1 MKAKGMAAR
10 FGAAAFGKVA
20 LVAAAICMAATS
32 ALADVIMPHIVSH
45 RGESKDRPENTMA
58 AFRLAFERGVDGVEC
73 DVYCTSDGVPV
84 IIHDSTTGR
93 TAGSGTNLTVTA
105 STWDQLKDVRVG
117 AFSPWI
123 GTEWEA
129 ETLPKFEDYLA
140 LLSMNSTT
148 RCIVELKGDGAN
160 NLVQHVAA
168 AVQAQPLAT
177 SNRVVFIA
185 FDASLISAIRTALP
199 DYQAWLL
206 LNNGTYTGAN
216 LISRIEACNATGVDI
231 DYQASVCVSAA
242 DVAAVKAAGYSFAV
256 WTCDSDDT
264 AFTLAQNGVEEIT
277 TNRGGE
283 MKTSLAAMIAA
294 DPVIPPL
301 PEGLERWGADRY
313 VQSGLIAQFDGLE
326 NVAYGAQ
333 HSDTATQ
340 WTSITGTVSNLK
352 FSFSGRSGSV
362 GSWRPDGRYFDGNSK
377 GATTANITLGDVW
390 TVQATMTMNM
400 NQQLTNET
408 SPASQY
414 PIVFAADGD
423 SISAYLNNNGS
434 TTTKL
439 YFKSDSYNGL
449 SGANNRASIATFG
462 GRYLTAAFDRTGT
475 KKTYFTQDSALGSGK
490 ANSSNNTVPSLKYW
504 IGGTDENHYMKG
516 TMHSLRIYNRLL
528 TDAEIAQNNA
538 VDEVRFRGD
547 GVIVR
552 TLTAGVEGAEPSGFY
567 TVGGDGHEF
576 SAPAEKTVGGTT
588 WICAGYTLEAYNGAD
603 DTWGTAVLHQDE
615 LAYSY
620 DPATGGRVMLT
631 WMWTK
636 KRIGYAWTGAAG
648 DGKFSTPGNWAD
660 LDDGTAAVEPPSPGV
675 LLSFAS
681 AAGGTITNDVAGLG
695 GSDIVFPVTAGQYT
709 VTGNGFADVENV
721 VNESGHVQTL
731 SNAVA
736 FATTYNV
743 ALASAVNFAGGAT
756 ATAPGAVSGA
766 VGTRLVGDIA
776 FTENWAMS
784 SVSYTVPS
792 GSRLTGKNLSGL
804 KSTFTIDSGGYAH
817 FAWVEFGQ
825 SSGPDNSDNIRINLI
840 VNGTLEVDGE
850 LRYRNNGG
858 NATRLTGNGK
868 VIAKAF
874 YKVGGKRSFV
884 TVKNF
889 EIGAGSASSNPGFGA
904 TGASNMLQFQNDVTL
919 RFMDDVEFRSVY
931 DSGNRSENGGISL
944 CAGKTMV
951 INTEDHDGNGH
962 TAIWGC
968 SFCVKPSA
976 GNAYSTSKVHLSK
989 QGKGTLVMRNRCGIT
1004 GSTGYTKVYYGY
1016 TDVRGGTLRV
1026 EEKGQ
1031 LSNSALTVYGGA
1043 RFELANSVALP
1054 NNTTLSGGGNSIDI
1068 GNSASLKLTSS
1079 SGDNATIT
1087 MGTGSTL
1094 DGNVTLGTNTTVTAG
1109 ANAKITGNVSVGT
1122 NSTVTLGVG
1131 AQIAKILTMN
1141 DGTTLELA
1149 VNADSNMPVSTIKLA
1164 SGNATIKLTGD
1175 YSSCANMFTIKKKLG
1190 LLDPETNAA
1199 NFTLDATGVTFPPRG
1214 TYSTS
1219 LRTIEEDGLVY
1230 LMFRAAKNT
1239 LRIYIR

>member
-1 MKAKGMAAR
+1 MKHTTMAAMVTTI
-10 FGAAAFGKVA
+10 AVTAVLSAF
-20 LVAAAICMAATS
+20 
-32 ALADVIMPHIVSH
+32 ADIAMPHIVSH
-45 RGESKDRPENTMA
+45 RGESQDRPENTMA

-123 GTEWEA
+123 GTEWEG
-129 ETLPKFEDYLA
+129 ETLPKFEDYLT

-160 NLVQHVAA
+160 NLVQHVVA

-185 FDASLISAIRTALP
+185 FDTSLISAIRTALP

-206 LNNGTYTGAN
+206 LNSGTYTGAN

-277 TNRGGE
+277 TNRGGA

-294 DPVIPPL
+294 VPVTPPV

-400 NQQLTNET
+400 NQQLTSKT

-423 SISAYLNNNGS
+423 SISAYLNNDGS

-475 KKTYFTQDSALGSGK
+475 NKTYFTQDSALGSGK

-504 IGGTDENHYMKG
+504 IGGTDENHYAKG
-516 TMHSLRIYNRLL
+516 TMHSLRIYSRLL
-528 TDAEIAQNNA
+528 TDAEMAQNRE
-538 VDEVRFRGD
+538 VDEVRFRGN
-547 GVIVR
+547 GVIVC
-552 TLTAGVEGAEPSGFY
+552 TQHDGAEGTEACGFY
-567 TVGGDGHEF
+567 TVDGSHEF
-576 SAPAEKTVGGTT
+576 SAPAEREVDGTMWQCVG
-588 WICAGYTLEAYNGAD
+588 YELHKYNSASDAWSSDGID
-603 DTWGTAVLHQDE
+603 HQGE
-615 LAYSY
+615 LRYSY
-620 DPATGGRVMLT
+620 DSAIDGRVQLT
-631 WMWTK
+631 WLWTK
-636 KRIGYAWTGAAG
+636 KRSGYAWTGAAG
-648 DGKFSTPGNWAD
+648 DGKFSTLANWAD
-660 LDDGTAAVEPPSPGV
+660 LADGTAVEELPTSGQT
-675 LLSFAS
+675 LSFSA
-681 AAGGTITNDVAGLG
+681 AAGGTITNDLETLG
-695 GSDIVFPVTAGQYT
+695 GADIVFPVTAGQYT
-709 VTGNGFADVENV
+709 ITGNCFTNV
-721 VNESGHVQTL
+721 ANVINESASVQTL
-731 SNAVA
+731 SNEVF

-743 ALASAVNFAGGAT
+743 ALEQAVNFAGGAM
-756 ATAPGAVSGA
+756 ATVPGAVSGA

-776 FTENWAMS
+776 FTGNWAMS

-825 SSGPDNSDNIRINLI
+825 SSGPDNSDNFRINLI
-840 VNGTLEVDGE
+840 VNGTLKVDGE

-858 NATRLTGNGK
+858 NATRLTGSGK

-889 EIGAGSASSNPGFGA
+889 EIGAGSASSSPGFGA
-904 TGASNMLQFQNDVTL
+904 TSGSNMLQFQNDVTL
-919 RFMDDVEFRSVY
+919 RFMDDVEFRSLY
-931 DSGNRSENGGISL
+931 DSKNRSENGGISL

-968 SFCVKPSA
+968 SFCVKPNA
-976 GNAYSTSKVHLSK
+976 GNSYSTSNVRLSK
-989 QGKGTLVMRNRCGIT
+989 QGKGMLIMRNRCGIT
-1004 GSTGYTKVYYGY
+1004 GSTGYTKVYHGY
-1016 TDVRGGTLRV
+1016 TDVKGGTLRV

-1031 LSNSALTVYGGA
+1031 LSSSALTVYGGA

-1094 DGNVTLGTNTTVTAG
+1094 TGNVSLGTNTTVTAG
-1109 ANAKITGNVSVGT
+1109 ANAKITGNVTVGT
-1122 NSTVTLGVG
+1122 NSTLTAGLGATIGGGLTVG
-1131 AQIAKILTMN
+1131 
-1141 DGTTLELA
+1141 DGTVWNLTVDPESA
-1149 VNADSNMPVSTIKLA
+1149 TPVGGAIKLT
-1164 SGNATIKLTGD
+1164 SGNATIKVSGD
-1175 YSSCANMFTIKKKLG
+1175 CSSLDSPVLLKVLG
-1190 LLDPETNAA
+1190 KLDPGTDVA
-1199 NFTLDATGVTFPPRG
+1199 NLKLDATGVAFPVPYN
-1214 TYSTS
+1214 TT
-1219 LRTIEEDGLVY
+1219 LKVKEDGEGSRNLV
-1230 LMFRAAKNT
+1230 FRAVKKT
-1239 LRIYIR
+1239 FMIYIR

>member
-1 MKAKGMAAR
+1 MKAKSMMVR
-10 FGAAAFGKVA
+10 FGAV
-20 LVAAAICMAATS
+20 AICMAATS
-32 ALADVIMPHIVSH
+32 AFADIAMPHIVSH
-45 RGESKDRPENTMA
+45 RGESQDRPENTMA

-73 DVYCTSDGVPV
+73 DVCCTSDGVPV

-123 GTEWEA
+123 GTEWEG
-129 ETLPKFEDYLA
+129 ETLPRFEAYLA

-148 RCIVELKGDGAN
+148 RCIVELKGNGAN
-160 NLVQHVAA
+160 NLVQHVVA

-185 FDASLISAIRTALP
+185 FDTSLISAIRTALP

-231 DYQASVCVSAA
+231 NYQASVCVSAA

-256 WTCDSDDT
+256 WTCDSDDN

-277 TNRGGE
+277 TNRGGA

-294 DPVIPPL
+294 APVIPPL

-313 VQSGLIAQFDGLE
+313 VQSGLIAHFDGLE

-400 NQQLTNET
+400 NQQLTNKT

-414 PIVFAADGD
+414 PIVLAASDD

-434 TTTKL
+434 QTTTL
-439 YFKSDSYNGL
+439 NFKDNYNKI
-449 SGANNRASIATFG
+449 STRPTIASFG
-462 GRYLTAAFDRTGT
+462 GRYLTAACDRTGT
-475 KKTYFTQDSALGSGK
+475 EKTYFTQSTTALGGGTSNGSG
-490 ANSSNNTVPSLKYW
+490 NVTVPALQYC
-504 IGGTDENHYMKG
+504 IGGTDDNHYMKG
-516 TMHSLRIYNRLL
+516 TMHSLRFYNRLL

-538 VDEVRFRGD
+538 VDEVRFRGN
-547 GVIVR
+547 GVIVC
-552 TLTAGVEGAEPSGFY
+552 TQHDGAEGTETCGFY
-567 TVGGDGHEF
+567 TVDGSHEF
-576 SAPAEKTVGGTT
+576 SAPAETDVDGTT
-588 WICAGYTLEAYNGAD
+588 WQCVGYELHKYNSAS
-603 DTWGTAVLHQDE
+603 DTWSSDGIDHQGE
-615 LAYSY
+615 LRYSY
-620 DPATGGRVMLT
+620 DSAIDGRVQLT
-631 WMWTK
+631 WLWTK
-636 KRIGYAWTGAAG
+636 KRSGYAWTGAAG

-660 LDDGTAAVEPPSPGV
+660 LDDGTAATEPPSPGV
-675 LLSFAS
+675 LLSFAA

-743 ALASAVNFAGGAT
+743 ALASAVNFAGGAM
-756 ATAPGAVSGA
+756 ATVPGAVSGA
-766 VGTRLVGDIA
+766 AGTRLVGA
-776 FTENWAMS
+776 VTFTGNWSMS

-817 FAWVEFGQ
+817 FAQVEFGQ
-825 SSGPDNSDNIRINLI
+825 SAGPDNSDNIRINLI

-858 NATRLTGNGK
+858 NATRLTGSGK

-874 YKVGGKRSFV
+874 YKTGGKRSFV

-889 EIGAGSASSNPGFGA
+889 EIGAGSASSSPGFGA
-904 TGASNMLQFQNDVTL
+904 TYGSNMLQFQNDVTL

-931 DSGNRSENGGISL
+931 DSGNKSENGGISL

-976 GNAYSTSKVHLSK
+976 GNSYSTSNVRLSK
-989 QGKGTLVMRNRCGIT
+989 QGKGMLIMRNRCGLT
-1004 GSTGYTKVYYGY
+1004 GSTGYTKVYHGY

-1031 LSNSALTVYGGA
+1031 LSSSALTVYGGA

-1109 ANAKITGNVSVGT
+1109 ANAKITGNVTLGT
-1122 NSTVTLGVG
+1122 NSTLTAGLGATISGGLTVG
-1131 AQIAKILTMN
+1131 
-1141 DGTTLELA
+1141 DGTIWSMTIDPESA
-1149 VNADSNMPVSTIKLA
+1149 TPVGGAIKLT
-1164 SGNATIKLTGD
+1164 SGHATVKLTGD
-1175 YSSCANMFTIKKKLG
+1175 YSSCTNMFTIMKTLG
-1190 LLDPETNAA
+1190 WLDAETNSD
-1199 NFTLDATGVTFPPRG
+1199 NFSLDATGVTFPPKG

-1219 LRTIEEDGLVY
+1219 LIVKEGT
-1230 LMFRAAKNT
+1230 LMFRAVKNT

>member
-1 MKAKGMAAR
+1 MMAKSMVVR
-10 FGAAAFGKVA
+10 FCAV
-20 LVAAAICMAATS
+20 AICMAATS
-32 ALADVIMPHIVSH
+32 ALADVTMPHIVSH
-45 RGESKDRPENTMA
+45 RGESQDRPENTMA

-73 DVYCTSDGVPV
+73 DVCCTSDGVPV
-84 IIHDSTTGR
+84 IIHDSTTKR

-123 GTEWEA
+123 GTEWEG

-160 NLVQHVAA
+160 NLVQHVVA

-231 DYQASVCVSAA
+231 NYQASVCVSAA

-277 TNRGGE
+277 TNRGGA

-294 DPVIPPL
+294 APVTPPV

-377 GATTANITLGDVW
+377 GSTTANITLGDVW
-390 TVQATMTMNM
+390 TVQATTTMNLS
-400 NQQLTNET
+400 QQLTNKT

-423 SISAYLNNNGS
+423 SISAYLNNDGS

-528 TDAEIAQNNA
+528 TDAEMAQNREA
-538 VDEVRFRGD
+538 DEVRFRGD

-603 DTWGTAVLHQDE
+603 DTWGAAVLHQDE

-743 ALASAVNFAGGAT
+743 ALASAVNFAGGAM
-756 ATAPGAVSGA
+756 ATVPGAVSGA
-766 VGTRLVGDIA
+766 AGTRLVGDVT
-776 FTENWAMS
+776 FTGNWSMS

-825 SSGPDNSDNIRINLI
+825 SSGPDNSDNFRINLI
-840 VNGTLEVDGE
+840 VNGTLEVDGD

-858 NATRLTGNGK
+858 NATRLTGSGK

-904 TGASNMLQFQNDVTL
+904 TSGSNMLQFQNDVTL

-931 DSGNRSENGGISL
+931 DSGNKSENGGISL

-976 GNAYSTSKVHLSK
+976 GNSYSTSNVRLSK
-989 QGKGTLVMRNRCGIT
+989 QGKGMLIMRNKCDLT
-1004 GSTGYTKVYYGY
+1004 GSTGYTKVYHGY

-1031 LSNSALTVYGGA
+1031 LSSSALTVYGGA

-1094 DGNVTLGTNTTVTAG
+1094 TGNVSLGTNTTVTAG
-1109 ANAKITGNVSVGT
+1109 ANAKITGNVTLGT
-1122 NSTVTLGVG
+1122 NSTLTAGLGATISG
-1131 AQIAKILTMN
+1131 GLTMG
-1141 DGTTLELA
+1141 DGTVWNLTVDPESA
-1149 VNADSNMPVSTIKLA
+1149 TPVGGAIKLT
-1164 SGNATIKLTGD
+1164 SGNATIKVSGD
-1175 YSSCANMFTIKKKLG
+1175 CSSLDSPVLKKVLG
-1190 LLDPETNAA
+1190 KLDPGTDVA
-1199 NFTLDATGVTFPPRG
+1199 NLKLDATGVAFPVPYN
-1214 TYSTS
+1214 TT
-1219 LRTIEEDGLVY
+1219 LKVKEDGEGSRNLV
-1230 LMFRAAKNT
+1230 FRAVKKT
-1239 LRIYIR
+1239 FMIYIR

>member
-1 MKAKGMAAR
+1 MKAKDMAAR

-32 ALADVIMPHIVSH
+32 ALADVTMPHIVSH

-73 DVYCTSDGVPV
+73 DVCCTPDGVPV
-84 IIHDSTTGR
+84 IIHDATTGR

-123 GTEWEA
+123 GTEWEG
-129 ETLPKFEDYLA
+129 ETLPRFEDYLA
-140 LLSMNSTT
+140 LLSLNSTT

-160 NLVQHVAA
+160 NLVQHVVA

-185 FDASLISAIRTALP
+185 FDTSLISAIRTALP

-294 DPVIPPL
+294 APVIPPL

-400 NQQLTNET
+400 NQQLTSKT

-414 PIVFAADGD
+414 PIVLAASDD

-434 TTTKL
+434 QTTTL
-439 YFKSDSYNGL
+439 NFKDNYNKI
-449 SGANNRASIATFG
+449 STRPTIASFG
-462 GRYLTAAFDRTGT
+462 GRYLTAACDRTGT
-475 KKTYFTQDSALGSGK
+475 EKTYFTQSTTALGGGTSNGSG
-490 ANSSNNTVPSLKYW
+490 NVTVPALQYC
-504 IGGTDENHYMKG
+504 IGGTDDNHYMKG
-516 TMHSLRIYNRLL
+516 TMHSLRFYNRLL

-603 DTWGTAVLHQDE
+603 DTWGAAVLHQDE
-615 LAYSY
+615 LAYPY

-675 LLSFAS
+675 LLSFAA

-743 ALASAVNFAGGAT
+743 ALANSVNFAGGAT

-766 VGTRLVGDIA
+766 VGTRLVGDVT
-776 FTENWAMS
+776 FTGNWSMS

-825 SSGPDNSDNIRINLI
+825 SSGPDNSDNFRINLI

-858 NATRLTGNGK
+858 NATRLTGSGK

-874 YKVGGKRSFV
+874 YKTGGKRSFV

-904 TGASNMLQFQNDVTL
+904 TYGSNMLQFQNDVTL
-919 RFMDDVEFRSVY
+919 RFMDDVEFRSLY
-931 DSGNRSENGGISL
+931 DSGNKSENGGISL

-976 GNAYSTSKVHLSK
+976 GNSYSTSNVRLSK
-989 QGKGTLVMRNRCGIT
+989 QGKGMLIMRNRCGIT
-1004 GSTGYTKVYYGY
+1004 GSTGYTKVYHGY
-1016 TDVRGGTLRV
+1016 TDVKGGTLRV

-1031 LSNSALTVYGGA
+1031 LSSSALTVYGGA

-1131 AQIAKILTMN
+1131 AQIAKTLTMN
-1141 DGTTLELA
+1141 DGATLELG
-1149 VNADSNMPVSTIKLA
+1149 VNADSGVPIGGAIKLA
-1164 SGNATIKLTGD
+1164 SGHATIKLTGD
-1175 YSSCANMFTIKKKLG
+1175 YSSCTNMFTIMKTLG
-1190 LLDPETNAA
+1190 WLDAETNSD
-1199 NFTLDATGVTFPPRG
+1199 NFSLDATGVTFPPKG

-1219 LRTIEEDGLVY
+1219 LIVKEGT
-1230 LMFRAAKNT
+1230 LMFRAVKNT